1 MSKKITAYIKLQ
13 IPAGQANPS
22 PPVGPA
28 LGQKG
33 LNIMDFCKKFN
44 SETNKLEKGLPIPV
58 LISVF
63 SDKTFTF
70 ITKTPPASILLK
82 KYAGIKTGSQKP
94 KNDFVGTIKRSQIEE
109 IAKIKE
115 PDTTGAN
122 LDKISKSIIGTA
134 KSMGLKIEENS

>member
-1 MSKKITAYIKLQ
+1 MSKKITSYIKLQ

-44 SETNKLEKGLPIPV
+44 SETNKLEKGIPIPV
-58 LISVF
+58 IITVF
-63 SDKTFTF
+63 SDKTFSF

-82 KYAGIKTGSQKP
+82 KYSGIKSGSKKP
-94 KNDFVGTIKRSQIEE
+94 NTEFVGKISIKKINE

-115 PDTTGAN
+115 KDMTGSN
-122 LDKISKSIIGTA
+122 IKKMSLSIIGTA
-134 KSMGLKIEENS
+134 KSMGLKIEK

>member
-1 MSKKITAYIKLQ
+1 MPKKIISYIKLQ

-33 LNIMDFCKKFN
+33 LNIMDFCKQFN
-44 SETNKLEKGLPIPV
+44 ALTNKLEKGLPIPV

-82 KYAGIKTGSQKP
+82 KYAGIKSGSQKT
-94 KNDFVGTIKRSQIEE
+94 KIDFVGTIKKSQIEE

-115 PDTTGAN
+115 KDMTGSN